1 MDTILFETIDRTKST
16 LFSAAELDELKA
28 KDYSNALFTSTMADG
43 ANGFPGTLRIE
54 VLFVVIDPAETPA
67 VSPGKY
73 AELGSL
79 LIVYRARL
87 TEPNQITPINLTQV
101 SLLA

>member
-1 MDTILFETIDRTKST
+1 M
-16 LFSAAELDELKA
+16 
-28 KDYSNALFTSTMADG
+28 KDYSNALFTTTIPDG
-43 ANGFPGTLRIE
+43 DKGFPGTLRVE

-87 TEPNQITPINLTQV
+87 TEPNRITPINLTQV
-101 SLLA
+101 RLLVSRLNHADSY